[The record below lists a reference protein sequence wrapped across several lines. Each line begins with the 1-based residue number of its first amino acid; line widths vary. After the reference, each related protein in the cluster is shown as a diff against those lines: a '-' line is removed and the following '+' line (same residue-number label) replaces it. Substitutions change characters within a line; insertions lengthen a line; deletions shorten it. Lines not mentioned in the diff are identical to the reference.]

1 MSKYLVIMREK
12 FKILQEDDVKM
23 YNKWVKGIAK
33 QDAPSQVITVDDVIN
48 RHRNSLSYEAPKDL
62 PFGLDNLLDQI
73 ARIFVTSSEI
83 RVSLNRSL
91 SNPVINQHKHRIK
104 AVENINEKISKM
116 QEILFST
123 TEDMNKIVEN
133 SEK

>member
-12 FKILQEDDVKM
+12 FKILQEDDTKI

-48 RHRNSLSYEAPKDL
+48 RYRNTLSYEAPKNL
-62 PFGLDNLLDQI
+62 PHGLDKLLDQVG
-73 ARIFVTSSEI
+73 RIFGMCADV
-83 RVSLNRSL
+83 RLSLSKSL
-91 SNPVINQHKHRIK
+91 SNPVVNQHKHRVK
-104 AVENINEKISKM
+104 AVKTINDKMEKI

-133 SEK
+133 SKD